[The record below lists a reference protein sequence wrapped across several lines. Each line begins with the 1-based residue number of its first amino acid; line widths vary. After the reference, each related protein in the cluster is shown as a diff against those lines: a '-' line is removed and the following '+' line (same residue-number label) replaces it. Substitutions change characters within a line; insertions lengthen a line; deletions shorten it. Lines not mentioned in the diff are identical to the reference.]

1 MVLYDTPGVIP
12 KQIRKLDEM
21 MMRNVRTATLNADCV
36 LIVVDA
42 CQQPEEVLELPDLSC
57 TVQESCLFGP
67 FGCLTSGLSELESE
81 ANKLVKKMVD
91 RTL

>member
-21 MMRNVRTATLNADCV
+21 MMRNVRTATLNADSV

-42 CQQPEEVLELPDLSC
+42 CQQPEEVLEPPSLSC
-57 TVQESCLFGP
+57 IV
-67 FGCLTSGLSELESE
+67 
-81 ANKLVKKMVD
+81 
-91 RTL
+91 

>member
-36 LIVVDA
+36 LVVVDA
-42 CQQPEEVLELPDLSC
+42 CQQPEEVLELFHACFIIFENTKFL
-57 TVQESCLFGP
+57 
-67 FGCLTSGLSELESE
+67 
-81 ANKLVKKMVD
+81 
-91 RTL
+91 

>member
-21 MMRNVRTATLNADCV
+21 MMRNVRTATLNADCI

-42 CQQPEEVLELPDLSC
+42 CQQPEEVHLSPPTYLELYR
-57 TVQESCLFGP
+57 
-67 FGCLTSGLSELESE
+67 
-81 ANKLVKKMVD
+81 NI
-91 RTL
+91 

>member
-36 LIVVDA
+36 LVVVDA
-42 CQQPEEVLELPDLSC
+42 CQQPEEVLEPLYQRFSHL
-57 TVQESCLFGP
+57 
-67 FGCLTSGLSELESE
+67 
-81 ANKLVKKMVD
+81 
-91 RTL
+91 